1 MKKYLQENKWV
12 IPTSVAGFFFV
23 FLLLY
28 SFSSGSVDT
37 ASATVSVDNPEVI
50 DQWEDVDFKVT
61 DDSEVMEES
70 EENSMLSHETA
81 TVSVEEFEA
90 EVDSEF
96 EETATESFEEVVSTV
111 IPATGPGEDESQK
124 QAELVQDQRIEE
136 LRSKCSNDLRR
147 ANGKRAH
154 ESLVELVNLRPYN
167 ADYHLTLG
175 L

>member
-70 EENSMLSHETA
+70 EENSILSHETA

-147 ANGKRAH
+147 ANWKRAH
-154 ESLVELVNLRPYN
+154 ESLVELVNLRPDN